1 MGTKKM
7 LLVTALTA
15 LAVAASACTIDVER
29 NSDGSLQIS
38 SLMTADSLAA
48 EFERDPR
55 NDRVTVEIQDGFM
68 LVDAAGTERN
78 GDEFIASFRVDLGL
92 SGDVLTVDI
101 SDAVYNGWTIP
112 ADVVQRWEDAI
123 AAELT
128 KAARDNPNATLVSVI
143 ADGGQI
149 AMEWRIDT
157 RESRGL

>member
-1 MGTKKM
+1 
-7 LLVTALTA
+7 
-15 LAVAASACTIDVER
+15 VER

-48 EFERDPR
+48 QFERDPR

-78 GDEFIASFRVDLGL
+78 GDEFVASFRVDLGL

-128 KAARDNPNATLVSVI
+128 KAARDNPNATLVSVN

-149 AMEWRIDT
+149 AMEWRIET